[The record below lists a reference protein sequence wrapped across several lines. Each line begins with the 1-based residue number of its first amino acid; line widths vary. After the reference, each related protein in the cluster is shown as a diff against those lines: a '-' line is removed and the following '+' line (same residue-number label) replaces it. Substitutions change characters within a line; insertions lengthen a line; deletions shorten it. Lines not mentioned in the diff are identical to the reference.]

1 MKQLLYI
8 AFAAACFSMAG
19 CSNDE
24 PSMPVTTEND
34 FESADGQLVIQLG
47 ALNVPQAAITRSPI
61 DGDDI
66 SKLTELGI
74 FAVGRGVSLNKNDLT
89 NWYDD
94 NNSVRNILLGN
105 AKATGTNLNAYD
117 NTVHT
122 GLKRISFYV
131 KGNGADDWTGT
142 TGAVYYYPMKIV
154 NNYDFYGYYPRQAT
168 NNITVTSNAINV
180 PFTITGDEDI
190 IYGKAPQAPH
200 KDANTL
206 YTDEEGKMVHDAIDG
221 YNARYIRM
229 LKYHNW
235 LIETKGLDGT
245 KEKYVPNIK
254 FNHLLTRLNF
264 QVITAKEQ
272 SGEVSPVPGT
282 EGVEPA
288 GPANDRAEAK
298 NLRVTDIKIKNVLT
312 TPTLNV
318 LTGDLTWAGA
328 SRDLPMISENTEN
341 PSVWKESK
349 IVPQEYQDGEITYP
363 NAGHLM
369 VQPGLD
375 SYKITLKVH
384 APSTTGGIPTVQD
397 VELTLDNA
405 DHNKFKAGYAYN
417 IRIALYAM
425 QQVFASAEL
434 TEWATDANSNVY
446 LPVE

>member
-47 ALNVPQAAITRSPI
+47 ALNVPQAAITRTPI
-61 DGDDI
+61 DGTDI
-66 SKLTELGI
+66 SNLTDLGI
-74 FAVGRGVSLNKNDLT
+74 FAVGRDVSLNQNDLT

-105 AKATGTNLNAYD
+105 AKATGTSHDAYD

-131 KGNGADDWTGT
+131 KGSGADDWTGT

-168 NNITVTSNAINV
+168 ASINVSNNVINV
-180 PFTITGDEDI
+180 PFAITGDEDI
-190 IYGKAPQAPH
+190 IYGQAEQAPQIA
-200 KDANTL
+200 ANTL
-206 YTDEEGKMVHDAIDG
+206 YTDETGNKSHQAIDG

-235 LIETKGLDGT
+235 LKDKYSLPDS
-245 KEKYVPNIK
+245 KYKYVPNIK
-254 FNHLLTRLNF
+254 FGHLLTRLNF

-272 SGEVSPVPGT
+272 SGGISSDPGSV
-282 EGVEPA
+282 GSGDPA
-288 GPANDRAEAK
+288 GPANDRGEAK
-298 NLRVTDIKIKNVLT
+298 KLRVSDIKITGLST
-312 TPTLNV
+312 HPTLNI
-318 LTGDLTWAGA
+318 LNGELSWATENNTLRMIATNTGDNEVWE
-328 SRDLPMISENTEN
+328 SE
-341 PSVWKESK
+341 K
-349 IVPQEYQDGEITYP
+349 IKPQEYSDTPDYKD
-363 NAGHLM
+363 AGYLM
-369 VQPGLD
+369 IQPGQR
-375 SYKITLKVH
+375 SYKVTLKVY
-384 APSTTGGIPTVQD
+384 APSTNGIPTVQD
-397 VELTLDNA
+397 VELTLDNSDNA
-405 DHNKFKAGYAYN
+405 KFKAGYAYN

-434 TEWATDANSNVY
+434 TDWQTDGNSNVY